1 MLNIL
6 LVCTAN
12 ICRSPA
18 SQEFLAREM
27 LGAKVRIS
35 SAGTLAIDGNAADQT
50 IQDIMNERGYPEIS
64 THRSRA
70 LMPSHLNDHQLILC
84 MDHDHLDRIRR
95 SNPVAVGKSMLLGH
109 WSGGKEV
116 EDPVGLS
123 RQIYVNALDEMH
135 QYCKQWAAKIFAMEM
150 V

>member
-18 SQEFLAREM
+18 GQELLSRAM
-27 LGAKVRIS
+27 GAANVRIE
-35 SAGTLAIDGNAADQT
+35 SAGTLAIDGNPADPI
-50 IQDIMNERGYPEIS
+50 IQEMMCEMGYPGI
-64 THRSRA
+64 TGHRSRA
-70 LMPSHLNDHQLILC
+70 LLPSHLKNYQLILC
-84 MDHDHLDRIRR
+84 MDRDHLDRVRR

-109 WSGGKEV
+109 WSGGKEIA
-116 EDPVGLS
+116 DPVGLS
-123 RQIYVNALDEMH
+123 REKYAYAIEEM
-135 QYCKQWAAKIFAMEM
+135 QRYCEQWAAKIFAMEM